1 MAGVTGWAG
10 GPVATAVAAASD
22 LDLVSGVSR
31 SAAGR
36 SLSEALDIESTGGAV
51 FGSVEAALDAVR
63 TDVLVDFTS
72 AETVKGNVMAAVQRG
87 VHVVN
92 GSSGLT
98 ADDYAEIERL
108 ATEHRVCVAAMAN
121 ASIMAALLQRF
132 AVEAA
137 ALLHSWEI
145 IDYAS
150 ATKIDV
156 PSGTSR
162 QLAERLG
169 GVRPPAGSRPVDDLI
184 GPPEARGAQ
193 IAGTQ
198 IHSLRLPSYSV
209 STEVIFAQAGERLMI
224 RHEAGESPEP
234 YVGGTLLAI
243 RSVVHRVG
251 LIPSLDSLLFP

>member
-10 GPVATAVAAASD
+10 GPVARAIAAASD

-31 SAAGR
+31 SSAGR
-36 SLSEALDIESTGGAV
+36 SLSETLDVESAGGAV
-51 FGSVEAALDAVR
+51 FGSVEAALEAVR

-72 AETVKGNVMAAVQRG
+72 AETVKENVITAVQRG

-108 ATEHRVCVAAMAN
+108 ATEHRVCVVAMAN
-121 ASIMAALLQRF
+121 ASIIAALLQRF

-137 ALLHSWEI
+137 AQLPSWEI

-169 GVRPPAGSRPVDDLI
+169 RVRPPAGPRPVDELI
-184 GPPEARGAQ
+184 GPPEARGAR
-193 IAGTQ
+193 IAGSQ

-234 YVGGTLLAI
+234 YVGGALLAI
-243 RSVVHRVG
+243 RSVVHRTG
-251 LIPSLDSLLFP
+251 LVPSLDSLLFP